1 MHLSHGRIYLHVF
14 SSSKFFKST
23 EFFRCYSTSFE
34 VWNFLKTCFWIAFNV
49 FVIFHK
55 LPYSQ
60 PNLFLFAFDANFLR
74 YGFFFD
80 KWVSV
85 LKAEGLYAVIYVFHC
100 NYFLKEKKHK
110 TNDHINQKNVR
121 LSSQLVPLKI
131 QSRDFVKNQQ
141 PQDFCL
147 L

>member
-60 PNLFLFAFDANFLR
+60 PNLFLFNFDANFLR

-80 KWVSV
+80 KWVSFSRQRV
-85 LKAEGLYAVIYVFHC
+85 PMPWFMSSIATISW
-100 NYFLKEKKHK
+100 KK
-110 TNDHINQKNVR
+110 KNTKPTTTLIKKMSDCR
-121 LSSQLVPLKI
+121 ANWYHWRYSQGTL
-131 QSRDFVKNQQ
+131 
-141 PQDFCL
+141 
-147 L
+147 